1 MGWIMKKY
9 FTLILSFIILILSF
23 VNGWFLDQIVDR
35 SIFWG
40 FVPSVLLG
48 VLFIICFIDA
58 IKDLKEFGSRFAAIA
73 LVILFI
79 NINMLIFIPFR
90 EIRVEV
96 DFKIFKDERTYLVDK
111 ISDWTILPDE
121 DGNININE
129 MYSGISSNRTLRVYE
144 HSDDDI
150 VIGFYVSE
158 KMPFKTALLIYTQSS
173 EEKIKEVF
181 KAKELDIRK
190 IDNNW
195 YFIQYDK

>member
-58 IKDLKEFGSRFAAIA
+58 IKDLKEYGSRFAAIA

-79 NINMLIFIPFR
+79 NINMLVFIPFR

-111 ISDWTILPDE
+111 ISDWTILPDK

-129 MYSGISSNRTLRVYE
+129 MYSGISSNRTLHVYE

-150 VIGFYVSE
+150 IIGFYVSE

-181 KAKELDIRK
+181 KDKELDIRK
-190 IDNNW
+190 IDKNW